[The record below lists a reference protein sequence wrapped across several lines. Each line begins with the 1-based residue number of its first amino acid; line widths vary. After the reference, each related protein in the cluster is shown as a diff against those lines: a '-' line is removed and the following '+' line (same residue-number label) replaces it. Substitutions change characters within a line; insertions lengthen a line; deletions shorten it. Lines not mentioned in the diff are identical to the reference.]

1 MSFER
6 SPQETVTAL
15 YEAFLAG
22 DFGAVELVLA
32 DDVQYTY
39 ISGGPSPKRLMCR
52 GKTEVRSFLTGIS
65 QQADLQDFSV
75 HRILPSATTV
85 IVQGSETAR
94 LKQQGITVTSDW
106 VQVFDVQAGAITH
119 MAEYSIP
126 APSPA
131 TES

>member
-1 MSFER
+1 MSVER
-6 SPQETVTAL
+6 SPQEAVTAL
-15 YEAFLAG
+15 YDAFLAG

-39 ISGGPSPKRLMCR
+39 LSGGPSPQRLTRR
-52 GKTEVRSFLTGIS
+52 GKAEVRSFLMDIS

-85 IVQGSETAR
+85 VVQGSETAR
-94 LKQQGITVTSDW
+94 LKQQGIAVTSDW

-126 APSPA
+126 VPSPTA
-131 TES
+131 ES